1 MRSWLAIG
9 ILAVILMS
17 CVSSRTGA
25 PTQSTPP
32 LGQEPASRPLPS
44 PRLTGPV
51 ALEEALAQRRSVRE
65 FLSDPLTDEEL
76 GQLLWAAQGV
86 TDAEGHR
93 TAPSAGATYPLELYA
108 VTAHAVLHY
117 DPASH
122 SVAEVRAGDH
132 RPELMLAAGEMEAVA
147 VAPVTLVI
155 AAAVGRTASR
165 YGDRAER
172 YVHFEAGHAAQNV
185 LLEAAALGLGAVP
198 VGAFSDEAVESIVGL
213 PAEWRALYLI
223 PVGHPR

>member
-1 MRSWLAIG
+1 
-9 ILAVILMS
+9 MS
-17 CVSSRTGA
+17 CSSRTGA
-25 PTQSTPP
+25 PAQSTPS

-44 PRLTGPV
+44 PRLASTV

-65 FLSDPLTDEEL
+65 FLPDPLSDEEL

-93 TAPSAGATYPLELYA
+93 TAPSAGATYPLELYM
-108 VTAHAVLHY
+108 VTAGAVLHY
-117 DPASH
+117 DPATH
-122 SVAEVRAGDH
+122 SVAGVRAGD
-132 RPELMLAAGEMEAVA
+132 RRRELMLAAREMEAVA

-155 AAAVGRTASR
+155 AADVNRTAVR
-165 YGDRAER
+165 YGERAER

-185 LLEAAALGLGAVP
+185 LLQVVALGLGAVP
-198 VGAFSDEAVESIVGL
+198 VGAFSDEAVEDIVGL
-213 PAEWRALYLI
+213 PPAWRALYLI